1 MKKSRKYAVFCLFIS
16 MGLMLSVVSA
26 VSQAGKGKQGNSGSN
41 NSESSSFLDQLTEE
55 QREALLMLIDKLK
68 ESGATPERIREAVMQ
83 FLREHGIDV
92 DPYQLQ
98 EFFRQQGIDE
108 DESEGKKSQ
117 EKAQRGPL
125 ANQLTEEQMEELQH
139 LIQELKESGAP
150 PERIREAVMQ
160 FLREHG
166 IDVDPYQ
173 LQEFFRQQGIDEDE
187 SEGKKSQEKAQ
198 RGPLANQLTE
208 EQMEELQHLIQELKE
223 SGAPPERIREAVM
236 HFLRE
241 HGIDVDPVQLRLFF
255 REQGIDGDQIENK
268 GPVRKMLNQGP
279 LAHQLTEEQMEELLQ
294 LIEDLKNSHAT
305 PERIRNAVMQFLRQQ
320 GINIDPV
327 QLRLFFREQ
336 GIDVQVPQ

>member
-1 MKKSRKYAVFCLFIS
+1 MVMSMKKSRRYIILCLFIS
-16 MGLMLSVVSA
+16 MGLMLSLVNA
-26 VSQAGKGKQGNSGSN
+26 VPQAGKGKQGNNGSN
-41 NSESSSFLDQLTEE
+41 NSDSSSFLDQLTEE
-55 QREALLMLIDKLK
+55 QREALLMLIDK
-68 ESGATPERIREAVMQ
+68 
-83 FLREHGIDV
+83 
-92 DPYQLQ
+92 
-98 EFFRQQGIDE
+98 
-108 DESEGKKSQ
+108 
-117 EKAQRGPL
+117 
-125 ANQLTEEQMEELQH
+125 
-139 LIQELKESGAP
+139 LKESGAP

-208 EQMEELQHLIQELKE
+208 EQMEELQHLIEDLKE
-223 SGAPPERIREAVM
+223 SGAPPERIRNAVM
-236 HFLRE
+236 QFLRE

-336 GIDVQVPQ
+336 GIDVQIPQ